1 MADLTITA
9 TSVVPGG
16 SAKTVEGT
24 AGAAITAGQVVYKEA
39 SSGTLKLADCDSA
52 TAEVRSPLGIA
63 LNGAAIGQPVEVL
76 KEGNIVIGGTVAAS
90 TPYFLSPTAGGICPL
105 ADVLTGDY
113 GVFLGWG
120 ISTTQIAVKIVECGV
135 VKA

>member
-1 MADLTITA
+1 MTDITITA
-9 TSVVPGG
+9 TSVVPG
-16 SAKTVEGT
+16 ANARTVDCI
-24 AGAAITAGQVVYKEA
+24 AGAAITAGQVVYLEA
-39 SSGTLKLADCDSA
+39 STSTVKLADCDSA

-63 LNGAAIGQPVEVL
+63 LNGAASGQPVEVL
-76 KEGNIVIGGTVAAS
+76 TSGNITIGGTVAAS
-90 TPYFLSPTAGGICPL
+90 VPYFLSPTAGGICPL

-120 ISTTQIAVKIVECGV
+120 ISTTAINVSIVECGV

>member
-1 MADLTITA
+1 MSDLTITA
-9 TSVVPGG
+9 TSVIPGG
-16 SAKTVEGT
+16 GAKTVEGV
-24 AGAAITAGQVVYKEA
+24 AGAAITAGQCVYKEA

-76 KEGNIVIGGTVAAS
+76 IQGEITIGATVEAS
-90 TPYFLSPTAGGICPL
+90 VPYFLSPTAGGICPL
-105 ADVLTGDY
+105 ADVLSGDY
-113 GVFLGWG
+113 AVFLGFG
-120 ISTTQIAVKIVECGV
+120 VSTTKIRVKIVEAGV